1 VVKPKSV
8 ENWVRADDLAGLLNI
23 VYPLDILVFLVFF
36 LCLLVYLSSKPVK
49 DRVNALF
56 KVSAA
61 LIGFFLDDSCDVA
74 TAFFLLFLKLFICG
88 DFNVVGLEVYDS
100 VVFHL
105 FTISPV
111 FQKNWTENIID
122 SKQLSLKN
130 SLDLF
135 SMLLENI
142 ATPHFH
148 MAPRA
153 EIFEEVLASD
163 LAIVSTLR
171 KPFLKGC
178 VLNWREILVQSESI
192 FG

>member
-1 VVKPKSV
+1 MVKPKSV
-8 ENWVRADDLAGLLNI
+8 KDRVRADHLAGLLNI
-23 VYPLDILVFLVFF
+23 VYPLDVFVFLVFF

-49 DRVNALF
+49 DRVDALF

-74 TAFFLLFLKLFICG
+74 TAFFLLFLKLFVCG

-100 VVFHL
+100 DVFHL
-105 FTISPV
+105 FAISSV
-111 FQKNWTENIID
+111 FQQDWTENIID

-135 SMLLENI
+135 SMLLEDI
-142 ATPHFH
+142 TTPHFH

-153 EIFEEVLASD
+153 EIFEEVLASY

-178 VLNWREILVQSESI
+178 VLDWREILVQSESI